1 MFPLS
6 DSQHKPKRF
15 PFINISLIIVTVF
28 VFVLQITTSDPD
40 NFVYKYALIPSQ
52 IDFGNIYTLFPF
64 ITSIFL
70 HGGFLHIISNM
81 MFLYVFGDNVEGE
94 FPPFVYLF
102 VYLGAGVIG
111 ALSQYIFMPDSQIP
125 MLGASGAVAGAL
137 GAYFALFPHNK
148 ITALITLPFLITTT
162 RISAS
167 LMLGYWF
174 VLQILSGV
182 GSIGGLE
189 EGIGGVAYFAHIGGF
204 AFGYLIAKT
213 LRRPEVLR
221 RIE

>member
-1 MFPLS
+1 MFPIS

-15 PFINISLIIVTVF
+15 PFINLSLIALTVL
-28 VFVLQITTSDPD
+28 VFFLQITSPD
-40 NFVYKYALIPSQ
+40 QEGFVYQYALVPMQ
-52 IDFGNIYTLFPF
+52 IDLSNPQTWYPF

-81 MFLYVFGDNVEGE
+81 LFLYVFGDNVEGE

-111 ALSQYIFMPDSQIP
+111 ALSQYIFMPDLTIP
-125 MLGASGAVAGAL
+125 MLGASGAVAGSL
-137 GAYFALFPHNK
+137 GAYFALFPHHK
-148 ITALITLPFLITTT
+148 ITTLITLPFLITTT
-162 RISAS
+162 RLSAA

-174 VLQILSGV
+174 VLQIVSGV
-182 GSIGGLE
+182 GSFGGIE
-189 EGIGGVAYFAHIGGF
+189 EGVGGVAYFAHIGGF
-204 AFGYLIAKT
+204 VFGFIVAKM
-213 LRRPEVLR
+213 LPRPQELR